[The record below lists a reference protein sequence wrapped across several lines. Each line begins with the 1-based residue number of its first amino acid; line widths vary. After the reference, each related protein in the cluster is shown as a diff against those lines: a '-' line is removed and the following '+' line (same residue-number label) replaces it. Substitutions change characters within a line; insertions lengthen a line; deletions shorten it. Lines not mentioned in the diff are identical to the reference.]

1 MATSKNSLQ
10 ELLNTVPKT
19 ITPKTLQT
27 TVEKKVIGNGYTR
40 LTILESADPQLDMG
54 TWISENMDMVTA
66 AYDENKNLL
75 FRGFKPL
82 DDKAVFPAIVQ
93 QVSGSELLDYTEPST
108 PRTQVGQKVYTSTEF
123 PNEEYIVQHNEHSY
137 SNHWPLRIFFYCD
150 IPAEQGGQTPVCDSR
165 AVYKLISEP
174 VRKQFEQKNVMYV
187 RNFSEELD
195 ISWEHFFQTSDK
207 EKVAEYC
214 KEKHIELEWKGS
226 EELRTRQRS
235 QSVLAHP
242 VSGEKV
248 WFNQAHLFH
257 VTNLRDEVAGFLIDN
272 YGEENLPRNAYYGD
286 GSSIAKE
293 TLEEI
298 KAAYSQAMFSFEWK
312 AGDLIMLDNVLY
324 SHGRN
329 PYQGK
334 RSILVAM
341 TDEYPSRKQAT
352 ATGAIDQKQVSHSR
366 KQTASHYLNK
376 LSSQTDEAVLK
387 YKLALANRMMAAFN
401 LEEGGISGHISL
413 KVPGR
418 ENAFWVNP
426 FGMLSEEVTPANL
439 IMVDEQGTVLSGDH
453 PVNVA
458 GFCIH
463 ATIHKM
469 YPHIHCIVHT
479 HSPWGT
485 VFSTLD
491 RQLLP
496 LDQNCCM
503 FFGNHALFREYNGPV
518 NDAEDAVKLAQ
529 TLNGQSAVILANH
542 GAITCGDNIETAVM
556 YMVALE
562 RAFRLN
568 IIAMQTGEYKLID
581 DDVARMTKEW
591 IANPIGFSIE
601 FEALQRKV
609 ERMYPE
615 LLNYKPRQ

>member
-10 ELLNTVPKT
+10 GLLNTVPKT
-19 ITPKTLQT
+19 ITPNALHA
-27 TVEKKVIGNGYTR
+27 TVEKKLIGNGYTK
-40 LTILESADPQLDMG
+40 LTILESADPQLELG
-54 TWISENMDMVTA
+54 KWISENMDKVAA
-66 AYDENKNLL
+66 AYEENKNLL

-82 DDKAVFPAIVQ
+82 DAKAVFPAIVK

-123 PNEEYIVQHNEHSY
+123 PEEEYIVQHNEHSY

-150 IPAEQGGQTPVCDSR
+150 IPAAEGGQTPICDSR

-174 VRKQFEQKNVMYV
+174 VRKQFEEKHVMYV

-207 EKVAEYC
+207 EKVAAYC
-214 KEKHIELEWKGS
+214 SQKHIELEWKGND
-226 EELRTRQRS
+226 ELRTRQRS
-235 QSVLAHP
+235 QAVLSHP
-242 VSGEKV
+242 VSDEKV

-257 VTNLRDEVAGFLIDN
+257 VTNLREEVAEFLLEN
-272 YGEENLPRNAYYGD
+272 YGEEHLPRNAYYGD
-286 GSSIAKE
+286 GSRIAKD
-293 TLEEI
+293 TLDEI
-298 KAAYSQAMFSFEWK
+298 KAAYSQAMLTFEWQ

-329 PYQGK
+329 PYKGK

-341 TDEYPSRKQAT
+341 TDEYPPTQPGA
-352 ATGAIDQKQVSHSR
+352 AAQPEAIDQKQVSNSR
-366 KQTASHYLNK
+366 KQTAAHYLNK
-376 LSSQTDEAVLK
+376 LNGQTDEAMLR
-387 YKLALANRMMAAFN
+387 YKLAIANRMMAAFN

-413 KVPGR
+413 KVPDR

-426 FGMLSEEVTPANL
+426 FGVLSEEVTPGNL
-439 IMVDEQGTVLSGDH
+439 IMVNEEGTVLSGDH

-485 VFSTLD
+485 VFSALD
-491 RQLLP
+491 RHILP

-503 FFGNHALFREYNGPV
+503 FFENHALFREYNGPV
-518 NDAEDAVKLAQ
+518 NDAADAVKLAQ
-529 TLNGQSAVILANH
+529 VLDGKNAAVLANH
-542 GAITCGDNIETAVM
+542 GAITCGENIETAIM
-556 YMVALE
+556 YMVAIE

-568 IIAMQTGEYKLID
+568 IIAAQTGNYKLID
-581 DDVARMTKEW
+581 EDVARMTKEW

-609 ERMYPE
+609 ERLYPE
-615 LLNYKPRQ
+615 LLNYKP